1 MVVRVQKISEGYA
14 IVLPEEMLKEL
25 NLVEG
30 SAVELRPVEAENA
43 DTRPAIR
50 YASTEEALASFER
63 TLPRHEWTYRELA
76 K

>member
-1 MVVRVQKISEGYA
+1 MVARVQKISEGYA

-30 SAVELRPVEAENA
+30 SAVELRPVQSEDA
-43 DTRPAIR
+43 DARPVIR
-50 YASTEEALASFER
+50 YASTEEAIEAFER
-63 TLPRHEWTYRELA
+63 TLPRHKWTYRELA